1 MRQVEAKE
9 QQNVANAMLHVLE
22 AIDYPL
28 CFLVRRRRSFLPD
41 TAATSAPGLGTPL
54 PHLHRDWVGWFWDSL
69 VSCPLYALRQL
80 LCAMGLGR
88 TWFVC

>member
-28 CFLVRRRRSFLPD
+28 CFLVRRRRSHLPSWRRD
-41 TAATSAPGLGTPL
+41 SPFCEPSVCAAAAG
-54 PHLHRDWVGWFWDSL
+54 
-69 VSCPLYALRQL
+69 VSDGDLLRVPCVL
-80 LCAMGLGR
+80 
-88 TWFVC
+88 